1 MSPHSRRA
9 AARRLTAAVVAG
21 ALAAAGTAALTTPA
35 TATTTCDTATT
46 WTGAGDGH
54 SWTDAANWD
63 AGVPDATDT
72 VVVGTVAGAAADVD
86 GVAGPV
92 CALELAAG
100 TDLALPDDQSLA
112 VTGKALLGAGS
123 SIGRATAGAAG
134 TAPTLEIAGLLELAG
149 DAALDGVGLDLV
161 HGAATT
167 GTLDVKKHRLTVTGP
182 AESRWVDGA
191 VVRETTAEAPG
202 AVELVGD
209 ADLDLGG
216 TLAVNN
222 MAAVRL
228 TAPSGSTSPSPTIT
242 TPAGTAAIV
251 GDGRLRWDAG
261 TLDGNLRLSVRTSM
275 EGSGLRIISAT
286 STLTNLGL
294 VEVMA
299 NTVQTEGTI
308 RNQGELRLFP
318 GARLQSVGSGATP
331 ALVNDS
337 GNPAS
342 PAILAVG
349 ASDSVSASGATMV
362 LDKVSLLND
371 GVISIVAG
379 ARLRLI
385 GPASPTPRTVSV
397 LHPGSR
403 LRDPFPVPASPPSS
417 YVPPPA
423 GRLTVGGGATV
434 KMRGATT
441 LEGRAIL
448 ELGDAAGAG
457 RLEADPRT
465 GATFA
470 GASAKAGAFHWRD
483 GTVVGPLTTSKITT
497 DVGKN
502 NDTSRRILTNPT
514 NAPSALT
521 LGGPS
526 AVNASYVELAANA
539 RVRVTAVTTVAS
551 APGGFKRIGAPDG
564 QSVTVALGGTL
575 FRVASATTPTGSSMT
590 SAPATIDVPVVNHGS
605 VLLQTSLKVPAGYR
619 QSLQPGAPAS
629 AAKPIT
635 GLFGTSSGMSAS
647 LMLSST
653 DDAGHWAPITIAAGG
668 LGGVGNVEANP
679 LRIGNAWVHPGRSDA
694 AGVMTVE
701 GPLRLS
707 RGSDVQIVVRG
718 TAADKHD
725 QLDVV
730 PLLHNATEV
739 APGRAYLDGRITGIV
754 GQVKPPTGTTLPK
767 YVPRYLSVVAN
778 VLTYASRSGS
788 FASSAWGG
796 TPKGLGWKPRY
807 DDRLAAASTRD
818 TDTDGRAVDLQLVD
832 VMAPAL
838 RIGSIPAFTQ
848 FDRQRVTF
856 SATDNKTGVHS
867 YDVRWRR
874 ASPHQGFGPWRYPS
888 GWQRTT
894 SRAVTKRSLVPGTT
908 YCFSIRA
915 RDKARN
921 TTPWSQSLCASRMYD
936 DRAMSASSGWRRPGG
951 QEGWY
956 AETYSLSRRGG
967 AELSKGGTFSRVAVT
982 AYRCPTCG
990 TLDIY
995 AGGTLLKRWRLSS
1008 STSGTV
1014 SWVSP
1019 TMKLAARRLRLRSD
1033 GARRIVVVDAV
1044 GMLR

>member
-1 MSPHSRRA
+1 M
-9 AARRLTAAVVAG
+9 
-21 ALAAAGTAALTTPA
+21 PA
-35 TATTTCDTATT
+35 
-46 WTGAGDGH
+46 
-54 SWTDAANWD
+54 
-63 AGVPDATDT
+63 ATDT
-72 VVVGTVAGAAADVD
+72 VVVGTVAGVAADVD
-86 GVAGPV
+86 GVSGQV
-92 CALELAAG
+92 CALELADG
-100 TDLALPDDQSLA
+100 TDLALPDGQSLA

-161 HGAATT
+161 HGGATT
-167 GTLDVKKHRLTVTGP
+167 GTVDVKKHRLTVTGP
-182 AESRWVDGA
+182 AESSWVDGA
-191 VVRETTAEAPG
+191 VVRETTAEPPG

-216 TLAVNN
+216 SLAVNN

-228 TAPSGSTSPSPTIT
+228 TAPSGSTTPSPTIT
-242 TPAGTAAIV
+242 TSAGTATIV

-318 GARLQSVGSGATP
+318 GAQLQSVESEATP

-349 ASDSVSASGATMV
+349 ASDSVAASGPAI
-362 LDKVSLLND
+362 VSLKEVPLRND

-379 ARLRLI
+379 ARLQLS
-385 GPASPTPRTVSV
+385 GPGSPEPRTVSV

-403 LRDPFPVPASPPSS
+403 LRDPFPVPASPPST

-423 GRLTVGGGATV
+423 GRLIVRAGSTL

-448 ELGDAAGAG
+448 ELGDAMGAG
-457 RLEADPRT
+457 RLEADPQT

-470 GASAKAGAFHWRD
+470 GASARAGAFHWRD

-514 NAPSALT
+514 NAPTALT

-551 APGGFKRIGAPDG
+551 APGGFKRIGPIDG

-635 GLFGTSSGMSAS
+635 GLFGTSSA
-647 LMLSST
+647 
-653 DDAGHWAPITIAAGG
+653 
-668 LGGVGNVEANP
+668 
-679 LRIGNAWVHPGRSDA
+679 
-694 AGVMTVE
+694 
-701 GPLRLS
+701 
-707 RGSDVQIVVRG
+707 
-718 TAADKHD
+718 
-725 QLDVV
+725 
-730 PLLHNATEV
+730 
-739 APGRAYLDGRITGIV
+739 
-754 GQVKPPTGTTLPK
+754 
-767 YVPRYLSVVAN
+767 
-778 VLTYASRSGS
+778 
-788 FASSAWGG
+788 
-796 TPKGLGWKPRY
+796 
-807 DDRLAAASTRD
+807 
-818 TDTDGRAVDLQLVD
+818 
-832 VMAPAL
+832 
-838 RIGSIPAFTQ
+838 
-848 FDRQRVTF
+848 
-856 SATDNKTGVHS
+856 
-867 YDVRWRR
+867 RR
-874 ASPHQGFGPWRYPS
+874 A
-888 GWQRTT
+888 
-894 SRAVTKRSLVPGTT
+894 
-908 YCFSIRA
+908 
-915 RDKARN
+915 
-921 TTPWSQSLCASRMYD
+921 
-936 DRAMSASSGWRRPGG
+936 
-951 QEGWY
+951 
-956 AETYSLSRRGG
+956 
-967 AELSKGGTFSRVAVT
+967 
-982 AYRCPTCG
+982 
-990 TLDIY
+990 TL
-995 AGGTLLKRWRLSS
+995 A
-1008 STSGTV
+1008 
-1014 SWVSP
+1014 
-1019 TMKLAARRLRLRSD
+1019 
-1033 GARRIVVVDAV
+1033 
-1044 GMLR
+1044 